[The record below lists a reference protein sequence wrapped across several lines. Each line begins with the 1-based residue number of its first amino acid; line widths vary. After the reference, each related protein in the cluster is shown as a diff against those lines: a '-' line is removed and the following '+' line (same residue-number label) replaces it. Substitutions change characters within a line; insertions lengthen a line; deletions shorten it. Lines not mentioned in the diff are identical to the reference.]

1 MPSNAT
7 TDIDSYRRILAE
19 CVPGLTVRTCELAGE
34 GWDSVALLVNGE
46 LIVRIAKRSDVALRL
61 ANEARLL
68 PALAGMLHGTTLD
81 VIPHFEYVCDDPES
95 GGKRLV
101 AYRKLVGAPLT
112 REMLEHLSSDDEE
125 LLSSDLANFLS
136 LLHLYPAEHAASL
149 IVPIGRATGGWREEY
164 TAFYAEVR
172 EHILPLL
179 DSPDQERVVVF
190 WEDYL
195 SDDAN
200 FRFEP
205 CLIHRDLV
213 PGDHVLCDP
222 VTGRLSGII
231 DWGDASIGDPALDF
245 TGLLCDLGRE
255 FAERVAASYQGDI
268 DATFWR
274 RAEFYGR
281 LAPFHEI
288 RFGQVDGDASHLQR
302 GLDALRETLAA
313 E

>member
-7 TDIDSYRRILAE
+7 TNIDSYLRMLAE
-19 CVPGLTVRTCELAGE
+19 RVPGLTVRACEVAGE

-46 LIVRIAKRSDVALRL
+46 LIVRIAKRADVALRL

-81 VIPHFEYVCDDPES
+81 VIPHFEYFCDDPAS
-95 GGKRLV
+95 GGMRLV
-101 AYRKLVGAPLT
+101 GYRKLMGVPLT
-112 REMLEHLSSDDEE
+112 HELLQRLPADAVE
-125 LLSSDLANFLS
+125 LLSYDLANFLS
-136 LLHLYPAEHAASL
+136 LLHFYPVKDAASL
-149 IVPIGRATGGWREEY
+149 IVPLGHARGDWREEY

-179 DSPDQERVVVF
+179 HPAEQKRVAAF

-195 SDDAN
+195 SDDAH

-213 PGDHVLCDP
+213 PGDHILCDP
-222 VTGRLSGII
+222 ATGRLAGII

-245 TGLLCDLGRE
+245 TGLLCDLGRA

-268 DATFWR
+268 DATFWQ

-281 LAPFHEI
+281 LPPFYEI
-288 RFGQVDGDASHLQR
+288 RFGQHTGDSTHLQH
-302 GLDALRETLAA
+302 GLDTLREAFAA